1 MDGQRPHDGAPFFT
15 ASICRPVSSLGPMV
29 ENFGRRLGVATG
41 ASTSLFI
48 ATWGGWRLAQ
58 LAGLTNN
65 PWKEDGREGPDFGA
79 LATTG
84 ALAGVMIGGGY
95 ALMRPLLPG
104 QPELAGLLYAFASAL
119 ALRLQMNAVATLLG
133 RQREIVTRS
142 DLVGIAVL
150 GLALAETERL
160 FR

>member
-1 MDGQRPHDGAPFFT
+1 
-15 ASICRPVSSLGPMV
+15 MV

-58 LAGLTNN
+58 LGGLTRD
-65 PWKEDGREGPDFGA
+65 PWKEDGGEGPDLRE

-95 ALMRPLLPG
+95 ALTRPMLPE
-104 QPELAGLLYAFASAL
+104 QPELAGLLYAFGSAL
-119 ALRLQMNAVATLLG
+119 ALRS
-133 RQREIVTRS
+133 R
-142 DLVGIAVL
+142 
-150 GLALAETERL
+150 
-160 FR
+160 

>member
-1 MDGQRPHDGAPFFT
+1 
-15 ASICRPVSSLGPMV
+15 MV

-41 ASTSLFI
+41 ASTSLLI
-48 ATWGGWRLAQ
+48 TTWGGWRLAQ
-58 LAGLTNN
+58 LAGLTRD
-65 PWKEDGREGPDFGA
+65 PWKEDGGEGPDLHE

-95 ALMRPLLPG
+95 ALTRPMLPR

-119 ALRLQMNAVATLLG
+119 ALRLQVNAVARLVG
-133 RQREIVTRS
+133 RERRIVTRS

-150 GLALAETERL
+150 GLTLAETERL